1 MVITEDQQF
10 LHHFQNGVDGGCQAF
25 IVQGEST
32 VFEFLDAFFE
42 VHELSEQRTSSK
54 KLIAVVENFDSIER
68 ICNHSAITELP
79 DVLFVVWRE
88 KDSDVQL
95 FTTESFSDGS
105 RGSKIIRIVPVAD
118 DNYFP
123 EKGADLKGVPIRM
136 RTLDYPPF
144 SYYEE
149 TTPDKA
155 NARYDPQ
162 YGTPDTPLLVDGQ
175 EPLILVEFCRLYNCT
190 IEAFFD
196 EDELWGEVFEN
207 HTGTGML
214 GAVLRREADY
224 AVAAIYCWEEPYKFV
239 TYTAP
244 LSRSGITVLV
254 PKPQLLAPW
263 RTPLLSFSSMLWL
276 AVGAAFC
283 LGIFAVWI
291 SDGIRVR
298 VTGSNGQA
306 KTFSDSVLVLTGFF
320 MEQGSDMH
328 NDLTSSIF
336 LYSTLLFA
344 GFMIGNM
351 YGAGLASTMTIPQYE
366 KPIDTTYDLAASGML
381 WAATAINWIL
391 SIMTSTQPHLQT
403 LVQNYRILD
412 TEELIRHR
420 TKRDLGYVGERSEFD
435 HFSPVDFL
443 DEESSLLLQLLKDDL
458 FWQTCIAAITKTWP
472 FKERLNDLI
481 MRVDQSGIQYYWEAQ
496 TVVRYMNTKIQR
508 NLLYSRQMETEGEA
522 EVLTVSHFLGA
533 FMILGFGSTFGT
545 AVFVLEKFVN
555 YKIKSS
561 NK

>member
-25 IVQGEST
+25 IVQGESAI
-32 VFEFLDAFFE
+32 FGFLDAFFE

-54 KLIAVVENFDSIER
+54 KLVAVVENFDSIER

-79 DVLFVVWRE
+79 DVLFVVLLRE
-88 KDSDVQL
+88 RNSDVQL
-95 FTTESFSDGS
+95 FTTETFSDGS
-105 RGSKIIRIVPVAD
+105 RGSKITRIVPVTD
-118 DNYFP
+118 ENYFP
-123 EKGADLKGVPIRM
+123 EKGADFKGVPIRM

-149 TTPDKA
+149 TTLDKA

-224 AVAAIYCWEEPYKFV
+224 AVAAIYCC
-239 TYTAP
+239 
-244 LSRSGITVLV
+244 
-254 PKPQLLAPW
+254 
-263 RTPLLSFSSMLWL
+263 SMLWL

-298 VTGSNGQA
+298 VTGSNGQS

-328 NDLTSSIF
+328 NDLMSSIF

-381 WAATAINWIL
+381 WAATAVNWIL

-403 LVQNYRILD
+403 LVENYRILD
-412 TEELIRHR
+412 TEELIEHR

-508 NLLYSRQMETEGEA
+508 NLLYSRQMETEA
-522 EVLTVSHFLGA
+522 TDSVYRHKQYLIT
-533 FMILGFGSTFGT
+533 TP
-545 AVFVLEKFVN
+545 
-555 YKIKSS
+555 
-561 NK
+561 